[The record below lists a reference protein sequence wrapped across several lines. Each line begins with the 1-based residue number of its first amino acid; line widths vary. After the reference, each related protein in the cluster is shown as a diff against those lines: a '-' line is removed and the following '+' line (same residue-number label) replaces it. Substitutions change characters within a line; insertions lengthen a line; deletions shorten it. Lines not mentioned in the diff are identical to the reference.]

1 MKKILLI
8 AALAAVLPWSA
19 GAQVEKQVEVTKAYV
34 PSLESATKLAMV
46 PDMTD
51 TTRMRPEIDYS
62 ITPLTMST
70 VLATRPIRPATV
82 TYWEFNRPK
91 PFYLKAGAG
100 YPLNSVLDFYASTQN
115 PGTGYV
121 VGYVNHEGLYGKLCN
136 DWGEKN
142 TATRMLNRIGAAA
155 GKYFGRR
162 TLEGELSYENR
173 MYHRHGAGYAATVA
187 SEALWQAFVHPGRRL
202 DYGDANLAV
211 RFGDD
216 FQDLSRTNFE
226 VALRGG
232 LFFDHSDHYADAE
245 AAREIRF
252 GASARVG
259 RAFGKHR
266 LSLEAAYDRHAGR
279 KALDGAQSD
288 LIRAGARY
296 GVDGGVVRFEAGA
309 DYCYDRTQIGG
320 EREGRSYIFPFAR
333 LDFDLGAPGIRPF
346 VEVDGG
352 LETND
357 FRSLTLRNPYLAG
370 PMWGD
375 RSSADYNAR
384 AGIGGSLWRGKVNY
398 RLYAGF
404 SIRDDHLYWI
414 AARSLFFRDGGQ
426 EAEVDFA
433 HFLPVRGRQTVG
445 SLRGEVEYRPVTGF
459 LLTLGGSGY
468 LYNDE
473 EQYANGEPAFRG
485 DVALRYE
492 GRRISFGA
500 GVAMQSRREWTVL
513 TERLSVDGTE
523 AGAPTMSTYAAPFD
537 FDLKVDFA
545 WRASQSVELFAE
557 GSNLAGRDLYLF
569 PGYRDFGARVTVGIK
584 MVF

>member
-121 VGYVNHEGLYGKLCN
+121 VGYVNHEGLYGKLSN

-142 TATRMLNRIGAAA
+142 TATRMFNRIGAAA

-216 FQDLSRTNFE
+216 FHDLSRTNFE
-226 VALRGG
+226 VALRCG
-232 LFFDHSDHYADAE
+232 LVFDHSDHYADAE

-252 GASARVG
+252 GATARVG

-296 GVDGGVVRFEAGA
+296 GVDGGDRKSVV
-309 DYCYDRTQIGG
+309 
-320 EREGRSYIFPFAR
+320 
-333 LDFDLGAPGIRPF
+333 
-346 VEVDGG
+346 
-352 LETND
+352 
-357 FRSLTLRNPYLAG
+357 
-370 PMWGD
+370 
-375 RSSADYNAR
+375 
-384 AGIGGSLWRGKVNY
+384 
-398 RLYAGF
+398 
-404 SIRDDHLYWI
+404 
-414 AARSLFFRDGGQ
+414 
-426 EAEVDFA
+426 
-433 HFLPVRGRQTVG
+433 
-445 SLRGEVEYRPVTGF
+445 
-459 LLTLGGSGY
+459 
-468 LYNDE
+468 
-473 EQYANGEPAFRG
+473 
-485 DVALRYE
+485 
-492 GRRISFGA
+492 
-500 GVAMQSRREWTVL
+500 
-513 TERLSVDGTE
+513 
-523 AGAPTMSTYAAPFD
+523 
-537 FDLKVDFA
+537 
-545 WRASQSVELFAE
+545 
-557 GSNLAGRDLYLF
+557 
-569 PGYRDFGARVTVGIK
+569 
-584 MVF
+584 